1 MEEPAPPVG
10 QHAVAQ
16 HLQQAGLH
24 IGAEIAGL
32 HADQQLELQRDIDR
46 IVEFGVLAGHAIA
59 LDMAGELVLE
69 GVVHGKPAQP
79 VDGDEHGVPAPGPAQ
94 RRRRPL
100 HAGMTLGHLL
110 VVRRRDRALLA
121 AEGLRGVAA
130 EDGVA
135 LHVDAALGGQRVA
148 RRQHIAVGR

>member
-1 MEEPAPPVG
+1 
-10 QHAVAQ
+10 
-16 HLQQAGLH
+16 
-24 IGAEIAGL
+24 
-32 HADQQLELQRDIDR
+32 
-46 IVEFGVLAGHAIA
+46 
-59 LDMAGELVLE
+59 MAGELVLE

-94 RRRRPL
+94 GRRRPL
-100 HAGMTLGHLL
+100 HAGMTLGHFR

-148 RRQHIAVGR
+148 RRQHIAVGAHHMGDRIGAEIACRPIADAVARA